1 MSAPTAGKR
10 GDMGR
15 PYLDSTVLENGSR
28 VGVVGG
34 GPAGSLF
41 SYFLLLFAQRS
52 GRDIQL
58 DIYEPRDFQK
68 FGSAGCNM
76 CGGIISE
83 SLVQSLALEGINLS
97 DAVVQRGIE
106 SYVLHTEVGTSRI
119 ETPMGEKRIA
129 AVHRGG
135 GPRTAREARWE
146 SFDAHLLKLAIAAGA
161 THHAARVSELSW
173 YGDKPQV
180 KVKGHPPQTYDLLVG
195 AVGVNSPDLALF
207 EKLGF
212 SYQRPKPTK
221 TYITEL
227 AFGLESLETLFG
239 NCMHV
244 FLLNIP
250 RLDFAAL
257 IPKGDY
263 VTTCLLGE
271 NIDKEL
277 IAAFFQHPAVR
288 ECFPASWELP
298 ADACHCS
305 PKMFFGDSRNLFTD
319 RVVLIGDA
327 GISRLYKDGI
337 GGAYRTAKA
346 AARTAIFR
354 GISAADFRA
363 DYMTECRRISRDNQF
378 GRLIFAVVHRI
389 KKWGFPAAAV
399 LETIRAEYVRPGER
413 RRMSM
418 VLWDTFTGSAPY
430 RDIFFRTLHP
440 LFLVPFAL
448 RNLWAALPSWG
459 KTSASVRA
467 EARKVG

>member
-1 MSAPTAGKR
+1 MDKPY
-10 GDMGR
+10 GDS
-15 PYLDSTVLENGSR
+15 LALEDGDR

-41 SYFLLLFAQRS
+41 SYFLLLFAERS

-58 DIYEPRDFQK
+58 DIYEPRTFEQP
-68 FGSAGCNM
+68 GSAGCNM

-83 SLVQSLALEGINLS
+83 SLVQSLAVEGINLP
-97 DAVVQRGIE
+97 DTVVQRGIE
-106 SYVLHTEVGTSRI
+106 SYVLHTEYGTRRL
-119 ETPMGEKRIA
+119 ETPVGEKRIA

-135 GPRTAREARWE
+135 GPRTVREFKWQ
-146 SFDAHLLKLAIAAGA
+146 SFDAHLLKLAIAQGA
-161 THHAARVSELSW
+161 NHHATRVTGLSW

-180 KVKGHPPQTYDLLVG
+180 EVKGQPPQTYDLLVG
-195 AVGVNSPDLALF
+195 AVGMNSPALALF

-212 SYQRPKPTK
+212 NYQRPKPTK

-227 AFGLESLETLFG
+227 DFGSDSVGALFG
-239 NCMHV
+239 NSMHV
-244 FLLNIP
+244 FLLSIP

-263 VTTCLLGE
+263 LTACLLGE

-277 IAAFFQHPAVR
+277 IASFFQHPVVR
-288 ECFPASWELP
+288 KCFPANWELP

-305 PKMFFGDSRNLFTD
+305 PKMFFGDAVNPFTD

-337 GGAYRTAKA
+337 GGAYRTAKS
-346 AARTAIFR
+346 AARTVIFQ

-363 DYMTECRRISRDNQF
+363 DYMTECRRISWDNQF
-378 GRLIFAVVHRI
+378 GRLVFLVVHGI
-389 KKWGFPAAAV
+389 KKLGFPASAV
-399 LETIRAEYVRPGER
+399 LKTIQAESVIPGKR

-430 RDIFFRTLHP
+430 RDIFLRTLHP
-440 LFLVPFAL
+440 LFLVPFLL
-448 RNLWAALPSWG
+448 RNVWAALLSWR
-459 KTSASVRA
+459 KTNRSIGAK
-467 EARKVG
+467 ARKVGHAPSIPQE

>member
-1 MSAPTAGKR
+1 MR
-10 GDMGR
+10 R
-15 PYLDSTVLENGSR
+15 PYLDSILLENSSR

-34 GPAGSLF
+34 GPAGSFF

-58 DIYEPRDFQK
+58 DLYEPRDFQK
-68 FGSAGCNM
+68 PGSAGCNM

-83 SLVQSLALEGINLS
+83 SLVQSLAVEGVSLP
-97 DAVVQRGIE
+97 DTVVQRGIE
-106 SYVLHTEVGTSRI
+106 SYVLHTEVGTGRI
-119 ETPMGEKRIA
+119 ETPVGEKRIA

-135 GPRTAREARWE
+135 GPRTVREAKWE
-146 SFDAHLLKLAIAAGA
+146 SFDGHLLQLAIAQGA
-161 THHAARVSELSW
+161 NHNPARVSELSW

-195 AVGVNSPDLALF
+195 AVGMNSPDLALF

-227 AFGLESLETLFG
+227 SFGLDSIGPLFG
-239 NCMHV
+239 NSMHV

-271 NIDKEL
+271 NIDKEM
-277 IAAFFQHPAVR
+277 ITSFFRHPAVR
-288 ECFPASWELP
+288 ECFPANWELP

-305 PKMFFGDSRNLFTD
+305 PKMFFGDSLNPFAD

-346 AARTAIFR
+346 AARTAIFQ
-354 GISAADFRA
+354 GVSAADFGA
-363 DYMTECRRISRDNQF
+363 GYMVECRRISRDNQF
-378 GRLIFAVVHRI
+378 GRLIFEVVHGI
-389 KKWGFPAAAV
+389 KKLGFPAAAV
-399 LETIRAEYVRPGER
+399 LGIIRAEGGKPGHQ

-440 LFLVPFAL
+440 LFLVRFGL
-448 RNLWAALPSWG
+448 HSLWAALRFG
-459 KTSASVRA
+459 RKTRESVPA
-467 EARKVG
+467 ETPKLGQEPLLPKH

>member
-1 MSAPTAGKR
+1 MAKLY
-10 GDMGR
+10 GD
-15 PYLDSTVLENGSR
+15 SIVLESGHR

-41 SYFLLLFAQRS
+41 SYFFLLFAQRS

-58 DIYEPRDFQK
+58 DIYEPRTFEQP
-68 FGSAGCNM
+68 GSVGCNM

-83 SLVQSLALEGINLS
+83 SLVQSLAVEGINLP
-97 DAVVQRGIE
+97 DTVVQRGID
-106 SYVLHTEVGTSRI
+106 SYVLHPEYGTRRL
-119 ETPMGEKRIA
+119 ETPVGEKRIA

-135 GPRTAREARWE
+135 GPRTVRELKWQ
-146 SFDAHLLKLAIAAGA
+146 SFDAHLLKLAIAEGA
-161 THHAARVSELSW
+161 NHHSDRVTGLSW

-180 KVKGHPPQTYDLLVG
+180 QVKGQPPQTYDLLVG
-195 AVGVNSPDLALF
+195 AVGMNSPALALF
-207 EKLGF
+207 EQLGF
-212 SYQRPKPTK
+212 KYQRPKPTK

-227 AFGLESLETLFG
+227 AFGSDSVGDLFG
-239 NCMHV
+239 NSMHV
-244 FLLNIP
+244 FLLSIP

-263 VTTCLLGE
+263 LTTCLLGE

-277 IAAFFQHPAVR
+277 IASFFRHPAVR
-288 ECFPASWELP
+288 ECFPEGWEPP
-298 ADACHCS
+298 ADGCHCA
-305 PKMFFGDSRNLFTD
+305 PKMFFGDALNPFAD

-354 GISAADFRA
+354 GISAADFREN
-363 DYMTECRRISRDNQF
+363 YMTECRRISWDNQF
-378 GRLIFAVVHRI
+378 GRLVFLVVHGI
-389 KKWGFPAAAV
+389 KKLGFPAAAV
-399 LETIRAEYVRPGER
+399 LKTIQAESVLPGKR

-440 LFLVPFAL
+440 LFLMPFLL
-448 RNLWAALPSWG
+448 RNIWAALRSRR
-459 KTSASVRA
+459 KTSGA
-467 EARKVG
+467 EPRKVSQATSIPQE